1 VDTAGAASANAYA
14 GDVTV
19 VCSTGA
25 SVTVGSSWQ
34 YVTAGSVQTAV
45 PSEGQLGTFVTV
57 TSLDLRGNGSN
68 VVIATLG
75 GVHVS
80 GVVSENDTAVVRSMW
95 STARSSNSTVVV
107 RAKGAATSIGGS
119 VVITARGRADTG
131 ALAVLGNV

>member
-1 VDTAGAASANAYA
+1 M
-14 GDVTV
+14 
-19 VCSTGA
+19 TG
-25 SVTVGSSWQ
+25 
-34 YVTAGSVQTAV
+34 
-45 PSEGQLGTFVTV
+45 
-57 TSLDLRGNGSN
+57 LDLRGNGSN

-107 RAKGAATSIGGS
+107 RANGAAASIGGS